1 MNQGNSCSTS
11 RGLGG
16 RSLGFIFALI
26 LLIPV
31 LVASSGFAAY
41 DDEGGFRVAA
51 DLLNQGS
58 YLEAMAAYQEI
69 VTHSAVYENR
79 AKGLFFMGMIYSL
92 YLDQYDEALRMY
104 GSLMRDYSKST
115 FAQDALFNTGMVLY
129 EKGAFAEAADS
140 FRSYLEQYPTGRH
153 RMSAEVWAESA
164 EAEAGAEKPT
174 VPGPLPKLAV
184 EDTTL
189 RVLVRD
195 NASGV
200 TFDTAGLI
208 TVSDQVSGQIVH
220 KSQGPFSLSAGAG
233 RLLVNGQDLKISRC
247 IVTANEDLLGLGGK
261 PYRGAFVVLVEG
273 DNRIQVVNY
282 IDLEAYLYGVV
293 PREMSPKW
301 AEDALKAQAVAARS
315 YALYIKGKSSDKPYD
330 LVATTASQVYGG
342 YDAETPATTRAV
354 DATRGEVMTYD
365 GRLTIAYFH
374 ANSGG
379 FTESARNV
387 WVADLPYLRAIR
399 DSYSDNIP
407 NGTWELSLSYKAL
420 QDRLN
425 QFGLNVGAIS
435 QIRPIDTSSSGRPI
449 RLSIVSSRGPIELKS
464 NDFRLKIGPTKLKSA
479 LFSLRESTGGIRING
494 KGFGHGVGMS
504 QWGAYRMAQAGH
516 NYRDILKHYY
526 KDIEIT
532 RLSSSQ

>member
-1 MNQGNSCSTS
+1 MS

-16 RSLGFIFALI
+16 RSLGFIFAVS
-26 LLIPV
+26 LLVPV
-31 LVASSGFAAY
+31 LIKVSVSFAAY
-41 DDEGGFRVAA
+41 DDAKGFRVAA

-69 VTHSAVYENR
+69 VTHSELYENR
-79 AKGLFFMGMIYSL
+79 AKGLFFMGTIYSL
-92 YLDQYDEALRMY
+92 YLDQSEEALRLY
-104 GSLMRDYSKST
+104 RLLMRDYSKSG

-129 EKGAFAEAADS
+129 EKGAFAEALNS
-140 FRSYLEQYPTGRH
+140 FKSYLGQYPTGKH

-164 EAEAGAEKPT
+164 KAEMGAEKAKE
-174 VPGPLPKLAV
+174 PGPLPKLAID
-184 EDTTL
+184 DTTL

-195 NASGV
+195 KVTGV
-200 TFDTAGLI
+200 TLSTPGLI
-208 TVSDQVSGQIVH
+208 TISD
-220 KSQGPFSLSAGAG
+220 PFSGRIVYESRGSLSLTARTG
-233 RLLVNGQDLKISRC
+233 RLLVNGQDLKVSRC
-247 IVTANEDLLGLGGK
+247 IVAAKEGILALDGK
-261 PYRGAFVVLVEG
+261 SYRGTLRVLAENDG
-273 DNRIQVVNY
+273 RIQVINY
-282 IDLEAYLYGVV
+282 IDLETYLYGVV

-301 AEDALKAQAVAARS
+301 AEDALKAQAVAART

-354 DATRGEVMTYD
+354 DSTRGEVMTYE

-387 WVADLPYLRAIR
+387 WVADLPYLKAIR

-407 NGTWELSLSYKAL
+407 NGTWGLSLSHKAI

-425 QFGLNVGAIS
+425 QYGLNVGSIS
-435 QIRPIDTSSSGRPI
+435 QIRPIDASSSGRPI
-449 RLSIVSSRGPIELKS
+449 RIAIVSSRGPIELKS
-464 NDFRLKIGPTKLKSA
+464 NDFRLKIGATKLKSA
-479 LFSLRESTGGIRING
+479 LFSLRESTDGIRING

-516 NYRDILKHYY
+516 NYRDILRHYY
-526 KDIEIT
+526 KGIEIT
-532 RLSSSQ
+532 RLASSQ